1 MRMSSTPIILPLT
14 RQVDIKNYTLCYTCY
29 TCRGTFMCSKMSR
42 ATRIHYTSGRTATTA
57 AATVEFIPRYTLCIL
72 DITELYARYTRK
84 IMPICK
90 ESQFMLDRLS
100 TTALAVYFKVW
111 DDKTLCRATQ
121 REVSYPTH
129 DVNKRNEYS
138 SVSFVNFSLQLKCFA
153 ATLVPGH
160 YCIEIKSSNDEERS
174 RLPEL
179 LTELDVASE
188 EASVE
193 DVKALSKLVKRLA
206 SDKNGEY
213 LKIQEITGQPGVD
226 YPALTTIPATTFSCR
241 GQRGGYYADLET
253 NCQVFHIC
261 DNGRKISFLCP
272 NGTIFQQSQLI
283 CDWWFKV
290 DCARSAELY
299 EQSSEYLAEEERKR
313 VEKKKMTSEF
323 HRTNNDDNYH
333 QNVDYDGRQNGRSNP
348 FGQSAS
354 QNQLSNDK
362 NSKSNQNHNDVYEK
376 QASKSGSQIQYPNHR
391 YDESTIPRPKE
402 DYRKAQ
408 SNRQLNQLYS
418 NDGKNVQSVKFYNHQ
433 GKSNQEDVYYG
444 SAANLNAQRE
454 DKQAIKPNK
463 PRTFTRQNFNAGVQ
477 KVTPVYT
484 EATTFRTST
493 ASPIRE
499 FQHLAESAAFVS
511 SRNNGKFRPP
521 NSNQYNSFFTS
532 SNKATTSTPQ
542 TNNQQSTAT
551 TTGNTLTSPQNLVRS
566 RVTIPPFPGPTYT
579 PIYKPRTTTP
589 SNDEAQQSTTLRSYT
604 NTEYFR
610 QNNQNQGT
618 TYRNSESTTN
628 YPDVATT
635 YSPFNFAKNFGE
647 KYTNPPPTDDGGE
660 RYTTYA
666 PTTQRPVYA
675 RKETTSKPETIT
687 TNYDSGEFTTQYTDN
702 YSGSFTTARP
712 VYRENAAFGAVNDIQ
727 ADDTARFTPSKFVNN
742 PQNQVAASTERSNN
756 NSTVPRRTPSP
767 YDTSITYQHG
777 KELSTLGPYVP
788 FTKSYA
794 FTTSTTPGPSFQQ
807 NFNQLT
813 RNLPVGAKAENYVSS
828 DYGKSGNRATY
839 LPERTTPSPY
849 ANEKSNFDN
858 RPVQEREHALNMLKS
873 LQGLEGTVPNLN
885 LNNINNTSYN
895 FEPKASAGPST
906 LHSLALYFANTDE
919 DYNTEG
925 PTDSVINF
933 QYFETTPNPI
943 EKKNTSVIDLP
954 TSILTQHTIS
964 SYIEL
969 FNLNNAL
976 ENNITG
982 DTSYDMSDDENF
994 ADEDSSDLDIQQ
1006 SEGPLN
1012 GVKKSNNTKLR
1023 ELAQVFTQALSA
1035 YLQDPDTFKRVLT
1048 EIRPTEP
1055 QNIENEITTDIPTTT
1070 EDYPS
1075 VTKEKDEVLDFSDD
1089 INGIRRRRPIT
1100 TTTVVPE
1107 TTKNDSNETTYQP
1120 YYTPDYFARTTPY
1133 PDESLNEAQSSYTQP
1148 KSDNR
1153 FSYGGNAVFDSK
1165 KINYK
1170 SNDYNNGKDYS
1181 NYLPNEQSRY
1191 GGFQNNSATTYSPYG
1206 KNVKPSNST
1215 PISDNYVASSTPATY
1230 EIAPPQ
1236 NFVPSQSSIDTNLKL
1251 SDVLTPPAF
1260 STSYSVSSTAN
1271 TAPISTTTKTKSVN
1285 TGTSGSN
1292 VTPVYKRPQE
1302 TTTSSTTTTTTTSTT
1317 TKEPFRIRY
1326 YDPTTVKPRKAE
1338 SLVTASSS
1346 NTNFKN
1352 SFNNVDSNERKNE
1365 KSASNQK
1372 QSNNENNFNKNN
1384 HNNQNNHLWT
1394 SSPTVT
1400 QLWETTVFIDPD
1412 HINRGLD
1419 SGEPRISQPSSNIDF
1434 RSTTVTPRDELFAN
1448 EASNSVTPQNFAN
1461 DQSTPWQWAPNNN
1474 DSPTAFTLLPNINF
1488 AGNDNTAT
1496 PTPTYTTRSSI
1507 TTTITSSITA
1517 TNAVP
1522 PTSPDVPTRISIF
1535 NITENE
1541 IQMAHNMFGSL
1552 NESSS
1557 NTLMKVMKQADNN
1570 ATVRQLVLLLISHCN
1585 GPQNKT
1591 MEEEKEEVLNALLKL
1606 PVNEFTSEESRE
1618 LIKGI
1623 SKLHLPLGKD
1633 AKSPSTIAATTSA
1646 PITSTTPGEPVVTTY
1661 RSRSGRKFKASTVKS
1676 NSSYAKVASNNNP
1689 RSDRKAKSTEE
1700 GTISDSRAL
1709 DLLRSLY
1716 TIAAK
1721 WG

>member
-1 MRMSSTPIILPLT
+1 M
-14 RQVDIKNYTLCYTCY
+14 Y
-29 TCRGTFMCSKMSR
+29 
-42 ATRIHYTSGRTATTA
+42 RTTDNEH
-57 AATVEFIPRYTLCIL
+57 VEFFF
-72 DITELYARYTRK
+72 A
-84 IMPICK
+84 
-90 ESQFMLDRLS
+90 SG
-100 TTALAVYFKVW
+100 
-111 DDKTLCRATQ
+111 
-121 REVSYPTH
+121 
-129 DVNKRNEYS
+129 
-138 SVSFVNFSLQLKCFA
+138 FA